1 MLFDPFKKQ
10 FDLPTTFVEL
20 RDHERRQHKVVRQK
34 HKPFAGFDVEVMNS
48 SQRFGIRLRRFDA
61 RQHNRLVAAKTGRLV
76 DDPRLPTLGIEVLF
90 GACQEECGLLV
101 QPVQTRIVDV
111 RLVHDVERAR
121 FDRQFV
127 QDVYVVHFSVRNAKK
142 TGDIAAQIEQRV
154 KLDGSLPA
162 SKRGPGKQRET
173 QIDGRRIESID
184 RPFQIDFE
192 RLVAIKFS
200 RAG

>member
-1 MLFDPFKKQ
+1 MLFDPFEKQ

-48 SQRFGIRLRRFDA
+48 SQRLGIRLRRFDS

-111 RLVHDVERAR
+111 RPVHDVERAR
-121 FDRQFV
+121 FV
-127 QDVYVVHFSVRNAKK
+127 
-142 TGDIAAQIEQRV
+142 
-154 KLDGSLPA
+154 GSSSRMFTSCIFPCETRR
-162 SKRGPGKQRET
+162 KRGILP
-173 QIDGRRIESID
+173 RRSSN
-184 RPFQIDFE
+184 
-192 RLVAIKFS
+192 V
-200 RAG
+200 

>member
-90 GACQEECGLLV
+90 GACQKECGLLV

-111 RLVHDVERAR
+111 RLVHDVERAPVR
-121 FDRQFV
+121 STVRPGCLRRAFFRAKRKENRGYCRVDR
-127 QDVYVVHFSVRNAKK
+127 A
-142 TGDIAAQIEQRV
+142 TCEA
-154 KLDGSLPA
+154 
-162 SKRGPGKQRET
+162 
-173 QIDGRRIESID
+173 
-184 RPFQIDFE
+184 
-192 RLVAIKFS
+192 
-200 RAG
+200 